1 MLMQYLLYFNYYA
14 HTITFTLHHMTW
26 VLLLTH
32 LTNEGIELQRVNF
45 SSKELKLLTAMLRLT
60 FRLSPDLFS

>member
-1 MLMQYLLYFNYYA
+1 MLMQYLLYFNYCA
-14 HTITFTLHHMTW
+14 HTITFTLHPMTW

-32 LTNEGIELQRVNF
+32 LANEGIESQSVNF
-45 SSKELKLLTAMLRLT
+45 SSKESKLLTAMLKLT